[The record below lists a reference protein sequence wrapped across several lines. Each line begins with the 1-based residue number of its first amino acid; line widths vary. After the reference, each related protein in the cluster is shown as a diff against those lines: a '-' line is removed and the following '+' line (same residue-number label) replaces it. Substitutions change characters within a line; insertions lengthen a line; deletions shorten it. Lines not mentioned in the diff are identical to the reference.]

1 MTLKTV
7 NRNNLNIHLNGN
19 FRFRRGKN
27 MKTSE
32 FDQEFVEELEKRIE
46 IIRQTDTPDKRLRRI
61 DYILVWVFSI
71 LSILLLIFGRSL

>member
-1 MTLKTV
+1 
-7 NRNNLNIHLNGN
+7 
-19 FRFRRGKN
+19 